1 MLLLNDYV
9 IKNTAD
15 VIILITWLML
25 TFLLKSRDVVYQ
37 VSNDLG
43 EVKCFYSSFSDAGQK
58 PFHVFQKCLPG
69 IGLNF
74 ASEFNIEWLKNMKQG
89 WEGLLKRIKRKVN
102 TTPSWLDIKWCN
114 GCYTGV
120 LHRKTAVAP

>member
-1 MLLLNDYV
+1 MLVLNDYV

-37 VSNDLG
+37 VSSDLG

-89 WEGLLKRIKRKVN
+89 WEGLLKRIKRI
-102 TTPSWLDIKWCN
+102 PPHPDWISN
-114 GCYTGV
+114 GVTVVTRECYTV
-120 LHRKTAVAP
+120 KRLLHHK

>member
-15 VIILITWLML
+15 VIIFITWLML

-37 VSNDLG
+37 VSSDLG
-43 EVKCFYSSFSDAGQK
+43 EVKCCYSSFSDADQK
-58 PFHVFQKCLPG
+58 PFHAFQKCLP
-69 IGLNF
+69 

-120 LHRKTAVAP
+120 LHRKTAVTP